1 MSTQLEAI
9 LAHTLLEVNARRA
22 VADLRSL
29 ERQAAAHQPRVFEA
43 ALRRAAAIGPAIIAE
58 LKKAS
63 PSRGLIR
70 ADFDPAA
77 LAKSLAAAGAACLS
91 VLTDGEF
98 FQGSLDYLRQ
108 ASAAVQI
115 PCLRKDFIVHP
126 FQVLEARA
134 NAADAILLIVA
145 ALTDRDLKLLSE
157 EARNL
162 SLDVLV
168 EVHDRAELDRAAAL
182 GATLIGVNSRNLH
195 TMHVDP
201 QTQLDLAQHMPPQA
215 LAIAESGIRTPAD
228 LARLR
233 AAGYAAFLVGESLM
247 REPNPAAALAA
258 LLAPT
263 PVTQS

>member
-9 LAHTLLEVNARRA
+9 LAHTLVEVNARRA
-22 VADLRSL
+22 SADLRSL
-29 ERQAAAHQPRVFEA
+29 ERQAAAHQPRGFEA
-43 ALRRAAAIGPAIIAE
+43 ALRRASATGPAIIAE

-77 LAKSLAAAGAACLS
+77 LAHSLAATGATCLS
-91 VLTDGEF
+91 VLTDAEF

-108 ASAAVQI
+108 ASAAVTL
-115 PCLRKDFIVHP
+115 PCLRKDFILHP
-126 FQVLEARA
+126 FQILEARA

-145 ALTDRDLKLLSE
+145 ALTDSELTLLSA
-157 EARNL
+157 EARSL

-168 EVHDRAELDRAAAL
+168 EVHDRAELDRAAQL

-195 TMHVDP
+195 TMQVDP
-201 QTQLDLAQHMPPQA
+201 QTQLDLARHIPPQA

-247 REPNPAAALAA
+247 REHDPAAALAA
-258 LLAPT
+258 LLAHEPT
-263 PVTQS
+263 RP

>member
-9 LAHTLLEVNARRA
+9 LAHTLVEVNARRA
-22 VADLRSL
+22 SASL
-29 ERQAAAHQPRVFEA
+29 PALDRAAAAHQPRGFEA
-43 ALRRAAAIGPAIIAE
+43 ALCRAAVTGPAIIAE

-77 LAKSLAAAGAACLS
+77 LAPSLAAAGATCLS
-91 VLTDGEF
+91 VLTDAEF
-98 FQGSLDYLRQ
+98 FQGSLDDLRH
-108 ASAAVQI
+108 ASAAVTL
-115 PCLRKDFIVHP
+115 PCLRKDFILHP
-126 FQVLEARA
+126 FQILEARA

-145 ALTDRDLKLLSE
+145 ALADRDLMLLSE
-157 EARNL
+157 EARSL
-162 SLDVLV
+162 GLDVLV
-168 EVHDRAELDRAAAL
+168 EVHDRAELDRATDL

-201 QTQLDLAQHMPPQA
+201 QTQLDLAPHIPPQA

-233 AAGYAAFLVGESLM
+233 AAGYSAFLVGESLM
-247 REPNPAAALAA
+247 REPSPAGALTA
-258 LLAPT
+258 LLAP
-263 PVTQS
+263 PVPAIP

>member
-9 LAHTLLEVNARRA
+9 LAHTLVEVNARRA
-22 VADLRSL
+22 SADLRAL
-29 ERQAAAHQPRVFEA
+29 ERQAAAHQPRGFEA
-43 ALRRAAAIGPAIIAE
+43 ALRRTAANGPAIIAE

-70 ADFDPAA
+70 SDFDPTA
-77 LAKSLAAAGAACLS
+77 LAQSLAAAGATCLS
-91 VLTDGEF
+91 VLTDAEF

-115 PCLRKDFIVHP
+115 PCLRKDFILHP
-126 FQVLEARA
+126 FQILEARA
-134 NAADAILLIVA
+134 NSADAILLIVA
-145 ALTDRDLKLLSE
+145 ALTDRDLKLLHA
-157 EARNL
+157 EACSLN
-162 SLDVLV
+162 LDVLV

-201 QTQLDLAQHMPPQA
+201 QTQLDLAPHIPPQA
-215 LAIAESGIRTPAD
+215 LTIAESGIRNPAD

-233 AAGYAAFLVGESLM
+233 TAGYRAFLVGESLM
-247 REPNPAAALAA
+247 READPAGALAA
-258 LLAPT
+258 LLTAEPARR
-263 PVTQS
+263 